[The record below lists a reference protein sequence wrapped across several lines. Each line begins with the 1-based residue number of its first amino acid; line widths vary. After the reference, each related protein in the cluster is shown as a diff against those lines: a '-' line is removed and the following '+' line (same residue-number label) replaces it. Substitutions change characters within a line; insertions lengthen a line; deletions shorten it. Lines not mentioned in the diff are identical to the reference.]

1 MEKEKEFTELLFQHQ
16 RIIYKV
22 CLLYAKDKDDLADLY
37 QEAVCNLWKNF
48 DTFQNRSNFSTWA
61 YRVSLNTCI
70 TDLRKKK
77 RHVSVPLQMMQTE
90 PFENTPSAALL
101 HEMYSLIKRL
111 DKTERMYIMLWLEEK
126 TYDEIAEIIGTSR
139 NQVATK
145 LHRIKNKLKTM
156 SNL

>member
-1 MEKEKEFTELLFQHQ
+1 
-16 RIIYKV
+16 
-22 CLLYAKDKDDLADLY
+22 
-37 QEAVCNLWKNF
+37 
-48 DTFQNRSNFSTWA
+48 
-61 YRVSLNTCI
+61 
-70 TDLRKKK
+70 
-77 RHVSVPLQMMQTE
+77 MMQTE